1 MSELKS
7 SSKHAE
13 GPTTEDRNLSSKL
26 QSMKFMK
33 RSAEQAKINDE
44 KKREQKVISES
55 HWRATYAS
63 SDMPREKPKTRVV
76 YESSYLKM
84 PKEGPSGDQVDIGRR
99 SFKSFNKET
108 DKLNEEYEERQRAE
122 KLVEEGKKMAVDDQ
136 NMAKVLGSSKESRT
150 RPAPPTS
157 LRERNAEH
165 KRRRQE
171 K

>member
-1 MSELKS
+1 M
-7 SSKHAE
+7 
-13 GPTTEDRNLSSKL
+13 R
-26 QSMKFMK
+26 
-33 RSAEQAKINDE
+33 RSAEQAKISDE

-63 SDMPREKPKTRVV
+63 SDMPHEKPKTRVV

-84 PKEGPSGDQVDIGRR
+84 PRDGPSGDQVDIGRR
-99 SFKSFNKET
+99 SFKSFNKVT
-108 DKLNEEYEERQRAE
+108 DKINEEFEERLRTE
-122 KLVEEGKKMAVDDQ
+122 KLEEESKKMAVDDQ
-136 NMAKVLGSSKESRT
+136 NMAKVLGSSKKSRT

-165 KRRRQE
+165 KRQRQA